1 MKRNLSLLLALT
13 MLLGLLA
20 GCSMKPP
27 EPMEDD
33 ASHNDKNDAAPEDPK
48 NPQPASGEKD
58 AEQYLNVLLTDEPSV
73 LDVARFLGVTDRNL
87 FMNLKEPLVRIE
99 NGEIVGELGYLRR
112 RSDLYLPSAGKL
124 LERRP
129 EGDGPGLHYSPAAPM
144 RPGQRLCLY
153 RRLCRY

>member
-20 GCSMKPP
+20 GCSMKTP

-33 ASHNDKNDAAPEDPK
+33 ASHNDKNDAAPEDQK
-48 NPQPASGEKD
+48 SPQPASGEKD

-99 NGEIVGELGYLRR
+99 NGEIVGSGAESWDISDDGLTYTFHLRENYW
-112 RSDLYLPSAGKL
+112 SD
-124 LERRP
+124 
-129 EGDGPGLHYSPAAPM
+129 
-144 RPGQRLCLY
+144 GQTA
-153 RRLCRY
+153 